1 MLLGEY
7 QNTVDNKGRI
17 IIPSRFREELGHRFI
32 LTKGLDHCLIIY
44 SMEEWKRFEDKL
56 KSLPIASKEA
66 RSFVRYFFSGAVEC
80 EADKQGRM
88 NIPPHLREYARIEK
102 DLVTIGV
109 SDRVEIWSR
118 QEWEAYQDSEAM
130 GNDDIADKMAQFGI

>member
-7 QNTVDNKGRI
+7 QNTIDNKGRI

>member
-1 MLLGEY
+1 MLLGEF
-7 QNTVDNKGRI
+7 QNTIDNKGRI
-17 IIPSRFREELGHRFI
+17 IIPSKFRDELGFKFI

-44 SMEEWKRFEDKL
+44 SLDEWKRFEDKL
-56 KSLPIASKEA
+56 KNLPVASKEA

-80 EADKQGRM
+80 ESDKQGRL
-88 NIPPHLREYARIEK
+88 NIPQHLREYAKIEK

-118 QEWEAYQDSEAM
+118 QEWETYRDSEDLDSDLMAE
-130 GNDDIADKMAQFGI
+130 KMAQFGI

>member
-7 QNTVDNKGRI
+7 QNTIDNKGRI

-56 KSLPIASKEA
+56 KNLPIASKEA

-88 NIPPHLREYARIEK
+88 NIPPHLRDYARIEK

>member
-7 QNTVDNKGRI
+7 QNTIDNKGRI

-118 QEWEAYQDSEAM
+118 QEWEVYQDSEAM